1 MLFTRLNGSRKV
13 NVNTEGR
20 KQIEDFLQV
29 TQELE
34 LETVLEMT
42 DS

>member
-1 MLFTRLNGSRKV
+1 MLFTRLNRSWKV

-34 LETVLEMT
+34 LETFLEMT